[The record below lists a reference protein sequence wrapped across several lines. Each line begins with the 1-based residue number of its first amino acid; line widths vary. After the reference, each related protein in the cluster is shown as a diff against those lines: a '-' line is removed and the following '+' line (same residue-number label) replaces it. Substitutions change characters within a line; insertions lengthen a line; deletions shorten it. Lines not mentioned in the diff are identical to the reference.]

1 MLNEAEERVARA
13 VVEAINQS
21 GGIFMSAMDWD
32 AIPQPFIEGILK
44 AISRAA
50 IRAMREP
57 SPRMVEAMEDSHFE
71 EWSAEPG
78 EGRDSLNLDVAWR
91 AAIDAALA

>member
-21 GGIFMSAMDWD
+21 GGILMVVTDWD
-32 AIPQPFIEGILK
+32 AVSQRFKDEVLREIV
-44 AISRAA
+44 RAA

-57 SPRMVEAMEDSHFE
+57 SSRMVEAMEDSHFE
-71 EWSAEPG
+71 EWSPEPG

-91 AAIDAALA
+91 AAIDAALE